1 MAWAVSGIGVGEG
14 LALGRAWVLAPAS
27 FDLPRRSLE
36 QDQIPEEKA
45 RFSAALEVVSAEFD
59 QLRATLGQD
68 PAAEVRAFLDLQ
80 SIVLHDPLLVD
91 ATHARI
97 ETEACNAEWAL
108 VQQFELVAEQFDSI
122 EDPYLRERKADVQQL
137 VERVLKVMQ
146 GAEGLS
152 SALKQQRSQ
161 DLPVDLPWIL
171 VAHDIAPSDMLL
183 IREHQFAGFA
193 TDSGSPTAHTAIL
206 ARSLGLPAVVGLQSL
221 HGLVK
226 QGEEIVLDAASGTVL
241 GSLDAGLRAD
251 VHQRLAE
258 ERLRNERLKRLKSL
272 AAVTLDQVPISLLAN
287 LDLPEDAQ
295 AALDA
300 GCDGVGLFRSE
311 FLFMNRATP
320 PTEEEQFNAYSQV
333 VQTMAG
339 RSVTIRTLDSGA
351 DKDVPALSAGRQ
363 IPTNPALALRAIRL
377 CLAEPE
383 LFLTQLRAILRA
395 SALGPLRIMIPLVSG
410 PQEVVLARRLIQQAM
425 DQLSSRGLAFDRAV
439 RIGAMIEVPS
449 AAITIDSLLAHIDF
463 ASLGTNDLIQ
473 YTLAIDRTDSE
484 VAHLYEPLH
493 PAVLRLI
500 RDVIKACD
508 RAGTSISL
516 CGEMAGEPGF
526 TQLLLGLG
534 LREFSMHPI
543 ELLRVKQEIL
553 RSDFAALSRPT
564 GRLLRLPDAKRIR
577 AGLPNLSKS
586 SPQDLR
592 STTA

>member
-1 MAWAVSGIGVGEG
+1 
-14 LALGRAWVLAPAS
+14 
-27 FDLPRRSLE
+27 
-36 QDQIPEEKA
+36 
-45 RFSAALEVVSAEFD
+45 
-59 QLRATLGQD
+59 
-68 PAAEVRAFLDLQ
+68 
-80 SIVLHDPLLVD
+80 
-91 ATHARI
+91 
-97 ETEACNAEWAL
+97 
-108 VQQFELVAEQFDSI
+108 
-122 EDPYLRERKADVQQL
+122 
-137 VERVLKVMQ
+137 
-146 GAEGLS
+146 
-152 SALKQQRSQ
+152 
-161 DLPVDLPWIL
+161 
-171 VAHDIAPSDMLL
+171 
-183 IREHQFAGFA
+183 
-193 TDSGSPTAHTAIL
+193 
-206 ARSLGLPAVVGLQSL
+206 
-221 HGLVK
+221 